1 MPKSLSRRRL
11 WSLMPSLFAGVLF
24 LGLLSERVAAQA
36 VNNSPISIG
45 IPQTLSGP
53 ASNFGKDDQIAYTMA
68 LEDVNK
74 AGGIKGRPLQFNFVD
89 GQGKTDV
96 TRSIVQKMIDVDKTP
111 IILGGDTSAT
121 CTVVAQLTQQAKVPY
136 VMHVCLADNLTQQ
149 GWNYV
154 FRIPPPISQGIG
166 GLTDFLDNVV
176 HPRSFYLVFEN
187 SVYGTGIERVLK
199 RWAQSK
205 GVTFDSSSFE
215 PGGLDHRP
223 VLTKVKLAK
232 PEVVMMGSY
241 LADAITLTK
250 QATELG
256 IKPKVFVGAAGALYP
271 EWISAVGD
279 LAENYLIPTQGYMD
293 VKYPGAAEFWE
304 RYKRTAGKAATFS
317 QASAYA
323 NVQVLKDVLGRVALT
338 GDVAADRNAIR
349 DAVAATDLNTVFGA
363 IKFESFDGYTNQ
375 TKLPA
380 LMLQVQKGGDS
391 ALTWHTVWPT
401 AAASQKYIYPVPG
414 LQQ

>member
-1 MPKSLSRRRL
+1 
-11 WSLMPSLFAGVLF
+11 MPSVIAAVLSF
-24 LGLLSERVAAQA
+24 GALSDHAAAQA
-36 VNNSPISIG
+36 VNNSPIVIG

-74 AGGIKGRPLQFNFVD
+74 AGGVKGRPLQFNFVD

-121 CTVVAQLTQQAKVPY
+121 CTVVAQLAQQAKVPY

-149 GWNYV
+149 GWTYV
-154 FRIPPPISQGIG
+154 FRIPPPISRGIG

-176 HPRSFYLVFEN
+176 HPKSFYLVYEN
-187 SVYGTGIERVLK
+187 SVYGTGIEKVVK
-199 RWAQSK
+199 GWAESK
-205 GVTFDSSSFE
+205 GVTFNSSSVE

-223 VLTKVKLAK
+223 ALTKAKLAK
-232 PEVVMMGSY
+232 PDVVMMGTY

-250 QATELG
+250 QAVELG

-271 EWISAVGD
+271 EWMSAVGE
-279 LAENYLIPTQGYMD
+279 LADNYLIPTQGYMD
-293 VKYPGAAEFWE
+293 VKYPGAAEFWD
-304 RYKRTAGKAATFS
+304 RYKKTAGKAATFS

-323 NVQVLKDVLGRVALT
+323 NVQVLKNVLERVTLT
-338 GDVAADRNAIR
+338 GDVIADRNTIR
-349 DAVAATDLNTVFGA
+349 DAVAATDLNTVFGP
-363 IKFESFDGYTNQ
+363 IKFETFDGYTNQ

-380 LMLQVQKGGDS
+380 LLLQVQKS
-391 ALTWHTVWPT
+391 ADNTMTWHTVWPA
-401 AAASQKYIYPVPG
+401 AAASQKYIYPIPG

>member
-1 MPKSLSRRRL
+1 MPNSSSRYGRPKLILTLAIGTSL
-11 WSLMPSLFAGVLF
+11 
-24 LGLLSERVAAQA
+24 LGLLDGRVVAQQA
-36 VNNSPISIG
+36 NNAPIIIG

-96 TRSIVQKMIDVDKTP
+96 TRSVVQKMIDVDKTP

-121 CTVVAQLTQQAKVPY
+121 CTVVAQLAQQAKVPY
-136 VMHVCLADNLTQQ
+136 VMHVCLADSLTQQ

-166 GLTDFLDNVV
+166 GLTDFLDKIV
-176 HPRSFYLVFEN
+176 HPASFYLVFEN
-187 SVYGTGIERVLK
+187 SVYGTGIEKVLK
-199 RWAQSK
+199 GWAQSK
-205 GVTFDSSSFE
+205 NVTFNSSSIE

-223 VLTKVKLAK
+223 ALTKAKLAR
-232 PEVVMMGSY
+232 PDVVMLGTY

-250 QATELG
+250 QSAELG
-256 IKPKVFVGAAGALYP
+256 LKPKIFVGAAGALYP
-271 EWISAVGD
+271 EWMSAVGD
-279 LAENYLIPTQGYMD
+279 LADHVLIPTQGYMD
-293 VKYPGAAEFWE
+293 VKYPGATEFWE
-304 RYKRTAGKAATFS
+304 RYRKTAGKAATFS

-323 NVQVLKDVLGRVALT
+323 NVQMLKDVLTRVTLT
-338 GDVAADRNAIR
+338 GDVAADRNTIR
-349 DAVAATDLNTVFGA
+349 DAVAATDLGTVFGP
-363 IKFESFDGYTNQ
+363 IKFEAFDGYTNQ

-380 LMLQVQKGGDS
+380 LLLQVQKGGDG
-391 ALTWHTVWPT
+391 ALTWHTVWP
-401 AAASQKYIYPVPG
+401 AAVASQKYIYPVPG

>member
-1 MPKSLSRRRL
+1 MIGSSSQRKWL
-11 WSLMPSLFAGVLF
+11 AAVLIG
-24 LGLLSERVAAQA
+24 GLLSCGDVPPQAWAQSGA
-36 VNNSPISIG
+36 PIVVG

-53 ASNFGKDDQIAYTMA
+53 ASNFGKDDQIAYKMA

-96 TRSIVQKMIDVDKTP
+96 TRSIVQKMIDVDKNV

-121 CTVVAQLTQQAKVPY
+121 CTVVAQLAQQAKVPY

-154 FRIPPPISQGIG
+154 FRIPPPISQGVG
-166 GLTDFLDNVV
+166 GLSSFLDSVV
-176 HPRSFYLVFEN
+176 KPKSFYLVYEN
-187 SVYGTGIERVLK
+187 SVYGTGMDKVLK
-199 RWAQSK
+199 SWAQAK
-205 GVTFDSSSFE
+205 GVKYESSSFE

-223 VLTKVKLAK
+223 VLIKAKLAN
-232 PEVVMMGSY
+232 PDVIMFGSY

-250 QATELG
+250 QSAELG
-256 IKPKVFVGAAGALYP
+256 IKPKAFVGAAGALYP
-271 EWISAVGD
+271 EWIKAVGG
-279 LAENYLIPTQGYMD
+279 LAENYFIPTQGYKD
-293 VKYPGAAEFWE
+293 VKYAGAAEFWD
-304 RYKRTAGKAATFS
+304 RYRQIAGKAATFS

-323 NVQVLKDVLGRVALT
+323 NVQVLKSVLEKVNLT

-349 DAVAATDLNTVFGA
+349 DAVAAVDLDTVFGH

-380 LMLQVQKGGDS
+380 LLLQVQKDGDE
-391 ALTWHTVWPT
+391 LTWHTIWPE
-401 AAASQKYIYPVPG
+401 AAASRKFVFPVPG
-414 LQQ
+414 LQK